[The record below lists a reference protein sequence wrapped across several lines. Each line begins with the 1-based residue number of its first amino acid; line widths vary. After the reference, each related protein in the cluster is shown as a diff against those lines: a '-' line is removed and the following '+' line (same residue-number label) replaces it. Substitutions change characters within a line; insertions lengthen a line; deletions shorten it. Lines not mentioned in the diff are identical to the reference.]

1 MPTKPKNEEST
12 AIAPIEEKNRNLVT
26 RAVDPYAD
34 IEFADDGVDESKVNL
49 AWPDLKLIQGTTRGI
64 KGSERFLGYF
74 YHPDTDEFTETL
86 DVIPLAVR
94 EQRAFF
100 EDMADSPACISLN
113 NINPEPKQPLW
124 QKEWVAVKGE
134 GNKNMGG
141 HPQPEFCVD
150 CPFSKF
156 GEDGTP
162 PACGETIL
170 MMVMRE
176 DGSFARFRVGR
187 TGLKPVRKAISRLI
201 SGSRRLPVFS
211 AMWTFSSESVEK
223 GSRKWMQLNVA
234 TRPLDMAEVVEVN
247 ETVKMIRAQTDQVA
261 REAAF
266 EAGPSDAGNVID
278 VEY

>member
-12 AIAPIEEKNRNLVT
+12 AIAPIEEKNHSLVT

-113 NINPEPKQPLW
+113 NINPEPNQLLW
-124 QKEWVAVKGE
+124 QKEKVMVKGVGE
-134 GNKNMGG
+134 MYVGDM
-141 HPQPEFCVD
+141 PQPALCVD

-156 GEDGTP
+156 GEDGSA

-170 MMVMRE
+170 MMVQRE
-176 DGSFARFRVGR
+176 DGSFARFRIGR

-201 SGSRRLPVFS
+201 SGSRRMPVYS
-211 AMWTFSSESVEK
+211 ALWTFGSESIEK
-223 GSRKWMQLNVA
+223 GSRKWMQLTVR
-234 TRPLDMAEVVEVN
+234 TQPLERDQIIEIN
-247 ETVKMIRAQTDQVA
+247 ETVKMIRGETDQVA